1 MKSDLNYHSVIR
13 MMGVLFLV
21 LGMAFIPTF
30 AVALLYREYLE
41 AKIFLACL
49 VPCFIAGLVLI
60 KAFPPKEIKTR
71 HRDVYLIVTLC
82 WLISSVVGAIPLLAA
97 GTFNNPIDAFFE
109 MCSGFSTT
117 GATVLSDIEGQTKS
131 ILFWRSFTHWMGGM
145 GIIVFMAALLP
156 SMGIGVQMIAGA
168 ETPGPTMTKLKAKFS
183 DTAKDLYK
191 LYIAFT
197 IAEVILLLIGGV
209 NLYDSLVHTF
219 GTVGTGGFSNYGDSV
234 GHFQSPYVHWVII
247 VFMLLCGIN
256 FNLYFLIPKKRIK
269 EFFADEELRWYL
281 GIIGIVSALIAI
293 CLFVYT
299 SGASVDATGFEGTS
313 IEGAVLLPTGIE
325 RTIRESVFHVVSLI
339 TTTGYAISN
348 YDVWPTFCRMLV
360 IIITI
365 SGACSSST
373 GGGVKVVRL
382 MTAVKFVRRGF
393 RQKLH
398 PNRVVNLTINK
409 KPIQQQ
415 VATDIVY
422 FIFLYVLILFLG
434 TFIISF
440 DGFDLTT
447 NFTAAL
453 TCLSNVGPGLNVVGP
468 AMNFTEFSD
477 LSTFVLAILMIAG
490 RLELFTFV
498 MLFSPRFWNSNRV

>member
-1 MKSDLNYHSVIR
+1 M
-13 MMGVLFLV
+13 FL
-21 LGMAFIPTF
+21 T
-30 AVALLYREYLE
+30 R
-41 AKIFLACL
+41 FL
-49 VPCFIAGLVLI
+49 P
-60 KAFPPKEIKTR
+60 
-71 HRDVYLIVTLC
+71 
-82 WLISSVVGAIPLLAA
+82 VV
-97 GTFNNPIDAFFE
+97 
-109 MCSGFSTT
+109 
-117 GATVLSDIEGQTKS
+117 
-131 ILFWRSFTHWMGGM
+131 
-145 GIIVFMAALLP
+145 
-156 SMGIGVQMIAGA
+156 MI
-168 ETPGPTMTKLKAKFS
+168 
-183 DTAKDLYK
+183 
-191 LYIAFT
+191 
-197 IAEVILLLIGGV
+197 
-209 NLYDSLVHTF
+209 
-219 GTVGTGGFSNYGDSV
+219 
-234 GHFQSPYVHWVII
+234 
-247 VFMLLCGIN
+247 
-256 FNLYFLIPKKRIK
+256 LYFLIPKKRIK

-299 SGASVDATGFEGTS
+299 SGASVDSTGFEGTS
-313 IEGAVLLPTGIE
+313 IEGAALLPTGIE

-373 GGGVKVVRL
+373 GGGVKVVRM